1 MDILE
6 SLYSRELID
15 NYFDNSWH
23 INGTRLRKIKNSSK
37 PKHKENVTKRNKRR
51 ISSRMR
57 ALNNKNNK
65 K

>member
-6 SLYSRELID
+6 SLYSRELFD
-15 NYFDNSWH
+15 NYFDNSWYL
-23 INGTRLRKIKNSSK
+23 NGTILKKIRNSSK
-37 PKHKENVTKRNKRR
+37 SNRKENITKRNKRR